1 MKLNLIVS
9 ENNRI
14 SVPATETQELKL
26 KEGSKVTIK
35 SMIGPNGKVENLIA
49 MIGPNGM
56 IQIPKDVVTKLG
68 IKKGVK
74 VEIELQSRD
83 TNPATWKSGNK

>member
-1 MKLNLIVS
+1 MKLNLIIG
-9 ENNRI
+9 ENDRI
-14 SVPATETQELKL
+14 PIPSTELQKLKL

-35 SMIGPNGKVENLIA
+35 SMIGPNGKIENLKA

-68 IKKGVK
+68 LKKGAK
-74 VEIELQSRD
+74 VEIELQTRD
-83 TNPATWKSGNK
+83 TNPATW

>member
-1 MKLNLIVS
+1 MKLKLIVG

-14 SVPATETQELKL
+14 PVPPTELQKLKL

-68 IKKGVK
+68 LKKGAK
-74 VEIELQSRD
+74 VEIEVQSRD
-83 TNPATWKSGNK
+83 TNPATW